1 MSETYLLG
9 TRGSALAL
17 TQSTLA
23 AEHVTAASH
32 AHEGTTGVEFE
43 LVTVKTEGDTLA
55 GPLATLGGT
64 GVFAHT
70 ASSSRAP
77 PPCASAC
84 WRAITGKASIWRCT
98 P

>member
-43 LVTVKTEGDTLA
+43 LVTVKTEGIRSPA
-55 GPLATLGGT
+55 RSQPWA
-64 GVFAHT
+64 
-70 ASSSRAP
+70 AP
-77 PPCASAC
+77 ACSLRPCVSAC